1 MVTNEAD
8 VLEFGVDVGLVLLLD
23 LEAEHPH
30 HCLHQQ
36 ASHILHTG
44 VEGGHQTRVE
54 GDQVHPGGR
63 RRMGG
68 EEKTRGGRGRRE
80 GRREGGEDERRGR
93 REGRREGGEDERR
106 GRREERSQRSLYTV
120 D

>member
-80 GRREGGEDERRGR
+80 G
-93 REGRREGGEDERR
+93 GEDERR

>member
-80 GRREGGEDERRGR
+80 GEGEEGGGR
-93 REGRREGGEDERR
+93 R
-106 GRREERSQRSLYTV
+106 
-120 D
+120 